1 MDSYTITDCLK
12 GAVRGVTPSDE
23 AIMSICAQA
32 GISDPKSEYSE
43 LSERQQRLARAY
55 LYFWIA
61 GGPTTGSRWTEKD
74 GEWSQGGGEGTFR
87 PDQLR
92 LYYRMANDILKDYG
106 LEEKVTP
113 VYGFRG
119 GGIRNLRKTS
129 NGNYI

>member
-1 MDSYTITDCLK
+1 M
-12 GAVRGVTPSDE
+12 VRGVTPSSE

-32 GISDPKSEYSE
+32 GINDPNVEFSE
-43 LSERQQRLARAY
+43 LDLRQQRLARAY

-87 PDQLR
+87 YDQLR
-92 LYYRMANDILKDYG
+92 LYYRMANDILKEYG
-106 LEEKVTP
+106 LEEKVEP

-119 GGIRNLRKTS
+119 GGIRNLRRTS
-129 NGNYI
+129 RGVYF